1 MKFGINN
8 NVLYKRERERQLY
21 KLWDIRKYFNWN
33 QKRTTTIE
41 GIFLD
46 IVSTYVL
53 CIYLSIYMYIGS
65 MFESFFVPCIGE
77 CFFFPKHELAA
88 MLKIFPEMIFQI
100 KEHNKYIHIYYIQHF
115 QTTEIV
121 LSFCI
126 FRIKIEIENRIPIE
140 LIEESKELFNWAQM
154 S

>member
-1 MKFGINN
+1 MCSI
-8 NVLYKRERERQLY
+8 RERERGSYISYEIYASISTEIKKEQLLLKEY
-21 KLWDIRKYFNWN
+21 SLTLCLHMFY
-33 QKRTTTIE
+33 
-41 GIFLD
+41 
-46 IVSTYVL
+46 VS
-53 CIYLSIYMYIGS
+53 IYLYI
-65 MFESFFVPCIGE
+65 CISDRCLRAFSYHVLE
-77 CFFFPKHELAA
+77 NVFFPKHELAA

-140 LIEESKELFNWAQM
+140 LIEESKELFN
-154 S
+154 

>member
-1 MKFGINN
+1 MRYTQIFQLKSKKNN
-8 NVLYKRERERQLY
+8 YYWRNIPWHCVY
-21 KLWDIRKYFNWN
+21 ICFM
-33 QKRTTTIE
+33 
-41 GIFLD
+41 
-46 IVSTYVL
+46 
-53 CIYLSIYMYIGS
+53 YLSIYIYVYRIDVWELFRTMYWR
-65 MFESFFVPCIGE
+65 M
-77 CFFFPKHELAA
+77 FFFPKHELAA